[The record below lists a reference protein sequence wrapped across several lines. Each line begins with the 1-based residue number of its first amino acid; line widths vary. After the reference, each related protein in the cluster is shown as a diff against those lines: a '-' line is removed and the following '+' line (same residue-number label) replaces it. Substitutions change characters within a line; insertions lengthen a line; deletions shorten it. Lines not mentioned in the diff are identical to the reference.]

1 MFMNQDDAQSVP
13 YSLGIFYYTSI
24 EKKKVTHLKTLW
36 ILDSTSSKQL
46 ISKTH
51 GNVTR
56 YVSESHIATCCKL
69 LNDLK
74 PKGFENLEHRNSI
87 TIQPGGIP
95 ANSRP
100 LNPG

>member
-1 MFMNQDDAQSVP
+1 MFMSQDDAQSVP
-13 YSLGIFYYTSI
+13 YSLGIFCYRSF

-36 ILDSTSSKQL
+36 ILDSTSSEHL

-51 GNVTR
+51 GNVTW
-56 YVSESHIATCCKL
+56 YVSESYIATCCKL
-69 LNDLK
+69 LNDLT

>member
-1 MFMNQDDAQSVP
+1 MNQDDALSVP
-13 YSLGIFYYTSI
+13 YSLRRFYYTSI

-36 ILDSTSSKQL
+36 IFDSTSSKQL

-51 GNVTR
+51 GNVTW

-69 LNDLK
+69 LNDLR
-74 PKGFENLEHRNSI
+74 PRGFENLEHQNSMN
-87 TIQPGGIP
+87 IQSGGIP
-95 ANSRP
+95 ANSRA

>member
-51 GNVTR
+51 GT
-56 YVSESHIATCCKL
+56 
-69 LNDLK
+69 
-74 PKGFENLEHRNSI
+74 
-87 TIQPGGIP
+87 
-95 ANSRP
+95 
-100 LNPG
+100 